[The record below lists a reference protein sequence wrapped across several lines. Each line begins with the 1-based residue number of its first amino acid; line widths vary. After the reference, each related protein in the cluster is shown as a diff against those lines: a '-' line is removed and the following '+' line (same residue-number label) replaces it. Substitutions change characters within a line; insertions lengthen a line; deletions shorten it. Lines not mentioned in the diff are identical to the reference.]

1 MQLIQESLHSQS
13 DNIRFETTATYNVF
27 AQDEIKIAGGLEAVV
42 AFRLAHNEHFGS
54 AFTPNVGLFYHV
66 GGFRVRT
73 SYAGGY
79 RTPSLSQLYA
89 TDQAKTTARYTLY
102 NPSLKPEKNNFYN
115 LNLEYGNKWMTA
127 SVSGFVNKIRD
138 MINYRTLTQAE
149 IDGDSHLS
157 SLYSEGWTT
166 IRKRDNIDRASL
178 CGVNVSLKLLLP
190 CGFTLS
196 GSYAYTDSKAK
207 TRSLDKKTQQ
217 YLFTESPV
225 DKSVRNVYNVFASWD
240 HDWSNYHLNVTLNG
254 HIQSRRYSSTYGYAD
269 GYSQWDLTTRH
280 TVSMAHFVVEP
291 GLGVE
296 NVFNQRDTSPWN
308 ANFSTIS
315 PGRSFI
321 VSVRLKY

>member
-1 MQLIQESLHSQS
+1 
-13 DNIRFETTATYNVF
+13 
-27 AQDEIKIAGGLEAVV
+27 
-42 AFRLAHNEHFGS
+42 
-54 AFTPNVGLFYHV
+54 
-66 GGFRVRT
+66 
-73 SYAGGY
+73 
-79 RTPSLSQLYA
+79 
-89 TDQAKTTARYTLY
+89 
-102 NPSLKPEKNNFYN
+102 
-115 LNLEYGNKWMTA
+115 
-127 SVSGFVNKIRD
+127 
-138 MINYRTLTQAE
+138 
-149 IDGDSHLS
+149 
-157 SLYSEGWTT
+157 
-166 IRKRDNIDRASL
+166 
-178 CGVNVSLKLLLP
+178 
-190 CGFTLS
+190 
-196 GSYAYTDSKAK
+196 
-207 TRSLDKKTQQ
+207 
-217 YLFTESPV
+217 V